1 MFVSLHIEIKKQSIT
16 NNTKTIWVMLY
27 VFFFLGFELL
37 LCGFLV
43 IWFTY
48 AHEMEY
54 KTLFLSKNLETSDK
68 ELLKDNELKEYKTLC
83 KYDNLAIGFVVSGL
97 VTLVA
102 CSLYVYITIS
112 A

>member
-1 MFVSLHIEIKKQSIT
+1 
-16 NNTKTIWVMLY
+16 MLY

-48 AHEMEY
+48 AHKM
-54 KTLFLSKNLETSDK
+54 
-68 ELLKDNELKEYKTLC
+68 EYKTLC

>member
-48 AHEMEY
+48 AHEIG
-54 KTLFLSKNLETSDK
+54 N
-68 ELLKDNELKEYKTLC
+68 YKTLC
-83 KYDNLAIGFVVSGL
+83 KYDNLAIGLVIGGV
-97 VTLVA
+97 VTLIA

>member
-1 MFVSLHIEIKKQSIT
+1 MINKLIT
-16 NNTKTIWVMLY
+16 NNTKTFKTMLY

-54 KTLFLSKNLETSDK
+54 KTL
-68 ELLKDNELKEYKTLC
+68 C

-102 CSLYVYITIS
+102 CSLYVYISIS

>member
-1 MFVSLHIEIKKQSIT
+1 
-16 NNTKTIWVMLY
+16 MLY

-48 AHEMEY
+48 AHEM
-54 KTLFLSKNLETSDK
+54 
-68 ELLKDNELKEYKTLC
+68 EYKTLC

-112 A
+112 AGNDIRVVH